1 MVDIGI
7 GTSKPVEYDG
17 EKGMITNHPDA
28 ASLVAPAPRK
38 SWEV

>member
-1 MVDIGI
+1 MVDIAI

-28 ASLVAPAPRK
+28 ANFVAPAPRK
-38 SWEV
+38 GWEV